1 MYEMIN
7 DVFVPKIAY
16 CLYRICTPDW
26 KLRPNSVERYDLTY
40 ITKGSTRYTI
50 NGKVYELGP
59 GDLIFMTEGDEKE
72 AVTYPNKLMQ
82 CYTVN
87 FSMLYP
93 ALKCPPPAF
102 PTVSNI
108 GLRRDVI
115 DLFREM
121 TISWSEQQECYV
133 MKTRALLMLI
143 LHRLSEILIYSD
155 SSSTSDNRI
164 NKVTNF
170 IATHYSEKLTVKDL
184 SEMVRL
190 HRVYLGYLFKQQT
203 GMTVYQYITLIRVRN
218 AETMLQSGKY
228 KVQEVAE
235 NCGFSDVNHF
245 YKSFR
250 QIRGFPPSR
259 CKPKKR

>member
-1 MYEMIN
+1 MID

-16 CLYRICTPDW
+16 CLYRKCNPDW
-26 KLRPNSVERYDLTY
+26 KIRPHSVERCDITY
-40 ITKGSTRYTI
+40 ITKGNARYTI

-59 GDLIFMTEGDEKE
+59 GDLVFTADGDKKE
-72 AVTYPNKLMQ
+72 ALTYPNKLMR

-108 GLRRDVI
+108 GLKRDVI
-115 DLFREM
+115 DLFREL
-121 TISWSEQQECYV
+121 TLSWSEQHEGYV

-143 LHRLSEILIYSD
+143 LHRLREILNCND
-155 SSSTSDNRI
+155 NSSTSDNRI
-164 NKVTNF
+164 NKITNF
-170 IATHYSEKLTVKDL
+170 ITMHYSEKLTVKDL
-184 SEMVRL
+184 SEMVCL
-190 HRVYLGYLFKQQT
+190 HRVYLGYLFKRQT
-203 GMTVYQYITLIRVRN
+203 GMTIYKYITLIRVRN

-250 QIRGFPPSR
+250 ALRGFSPSK